1 MPCWGAGGPRK
12 GVSPRPQCWPGLSV
26 TVAWM
31 TPWLYYCHNVFTT
44 SVFIEKWYQELQFL
58 VLWGFR
64 IIESCISFFPVS
76 STSIKWNI
84 QYHFTRYSRL
94 QRNKWCQI
102 SNVGYVNP
110 LTQLLAFL
118 LIPCSALCLKF
129 CCICK
134 SINVIS
140 LMKTFERWKKNY
152 TYHAYASPNQHH
164 TNIYPGRVV
173 HSGTHQ
179 SICSW

>member
-1 MPCWGAGGPRK
+1 MGDVP
-12 GVSPRPQCWPGLSV
+12 
-26 TVAWM
+26 
-31 TPWLYYCHNVFTT
+31 
-44 SVFIEKWYQELQFL
+44 WYQELQFL

-84 QYHFTRYSRL
+84 EYHFTRYCRL

-140 LMKTFERWKKNY
+140 LKKTFERWKKKNY
-152 TYHAYASPNQHH
+152 TYHAYASPNHHH

-179 SICSW
+179 SRCSW